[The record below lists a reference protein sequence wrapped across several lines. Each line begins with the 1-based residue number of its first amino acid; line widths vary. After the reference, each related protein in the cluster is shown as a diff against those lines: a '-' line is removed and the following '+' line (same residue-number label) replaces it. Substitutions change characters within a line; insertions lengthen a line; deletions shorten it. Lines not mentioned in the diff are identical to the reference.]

1 MVRKDMQKPRKV
13 SNICTIY
20 TYKSVSF
27 PTENDPGNTGKHY
40 FFVVISSL
48 LVEIGILRIYG
59 INVTHIL
66 FLNVPAL
73 ETHKP

>member
-1 MVRKDMQKPRKV
+1 MQKPRKV

-27 PTENDPGNTGKHY
+27 PTENDPGNAGKHY

-48 LVEIGILRIYG
+48 LVEIGILKDLWYECK
-59 INVTHIL
+59 TH
-66 FLNVPAL
+66 FFSESTCSGNP
-73 ETHKP
+73 